1 MYRYEE
7 HVGEVEVVV
16 EASTEAEVFT
26 EALAALGELMGC
38 DRRSVWERHVIE
50 VAAPSRASLL
60 VEWLTEALFLA
71 EVENFVPERV
81 TELELMGDRLHA
93 VVEGQVC
100 RPRHLVKAVT
110 MNSLEF
116 LQRPSGAWHGRIVL
130 DV

>member
-1 MYRYEE
+1 MYRFEE

-16 EASTEAEVFT
+16 ETSTEAAVFT
-26 EALAALGELMGC
+26 EALAALGELMGRG
-38 DRRSVWERHVIE
+38 RRSVWERHVIE
-50 VAAPSRASLL
+50 VAAPDRASLL

-71 EVENFVPERV
+71 EVKHFVPERV
-81 TELELMGDRLHA
+81 AEFEMTGDRLHA
-93 VVEGQVC
+93 IVEGEVC

-116 LQRPSGAWHGRIVL
+116 LQHPSGAWHGRVVL